1 MEEGGRSIF
10 LCRAVLFGVRS
21 TTALGLLHSD
31 IQPRGG
37 RRDGTVHRPARRA
50 ALLMG
55 GLAYGLRPRGCRVHA
70 GLTDRAR
77 EEATAKLAGTGFG
90 QLRRPRRGNNGN
102 ARRSL
107 GFAQAFARRTDSAQP
122 CGLSEHWRTGANA
135 RPGSTAGGHW
145 FEPSTAHEKHLQRRE
160 MRCPIRRGCSVDGNA

>member
-1 MEEGGRSIF
+1 MSS
-10 LCRAVLFGVRS
+10 RAGVRWRKAGAASSCAEPFSSAFGS

-31 IQPRGG
+31 IPPRGG

-135 RPGSTAGGHW
+135 RPDSTSWGSLVRAQYR
-145 FEPSTAHEKHLQRRE
+145 PSKY
-160 MRCPIRRGCSVDGNA
+160 